1 LEDDRVEHLRDRVE
15 TLISSF
21 RNEVQKLEPAQRLR
35 VGGGDPDHYLPP
47 TQIEVIWI
55 QEPDFQIVFVSH
67 FKDRKD
73 REIIINGPL
82 SGHELLDKIDALLK
96 ESRWTDKRKMSLF
109 QREPVSPAD
118 VAFDLIVNM
127 VDCIQSTM
135 LYYWVMER
143 PAVLEGQGLNPE
155 LWALLIAG
163 NIAELEPKSIF
174 EHALD
179 YARHAPEIN
188 QTSVIRL
195 PVEAG
200 AAASPGPAVVP
211 VQHRPQLQCTTT
223 HFYPPI
229 LVGELPKPT
238 IKELFTES
246 RLRMRAKL
254 REVAFET
261 SFAGYKVMF
270 SRNGLMCV
278 TTQDKEIALRIFNLI
293 FGAALLQGIQAIAVR
308 ESEVG
313 TASIDLSTKMI
324 VSSMFPTM
332 SSLRSMLDWQLVHYR
347 DPSAPL
353 FDLGFRI
360 PMSPNDLG
368 AITAEAEK
376 FYASPDKAEHLVFL
390 LEASTHMENAEFP
403 QAFMMGWI
411 IVERHISKLWDGYL
425 REKGITGQRK
435 EKLTESMTWSVD
447 HYLESLNLVGQLD
460 DAKLSVLMRLKKK
473 RNDFI
478 HEGGRIIRDDA
489 SECLTVARD
498 IVEHERKGIS

>member
-1 LEDDRVEHLRDRVE
+1 MGDDRVEHLRNRLE

-21 RNEVQKLEPAQRLR
+21 RSEVEKLEPAQRLR
-35 VGGGDPDHYLPP
+35 VGGGDLDHYLPP

-73 REIIINGPL
+73 GEVIINGPIG
-82 SGHELLDKIDALLK
+82 GHELLDKIDTLLK
-96 ESRWTDKRKMSLF
+96 EPRWAQKRTMSLF

-118 VAFDLIVNM
+118 VAFNLIANM
-127 VDCIQSTM
+127 VDYIQSTM

-163 NIAELEPKSIF
+163 NIAELAPKSIF
-174 EHALD
+174 EHTLH

-188 QTSVIRL
+188 QTSVIPR
-195 PVEAG
+195 PVEAD
-200 AAASPGPAVVP
+200 ASPDPALVP
-211 VQHRPQLQCTTT
+211 VQHTPQLQCTTT
-223 HFYPPI
+223 YFYPPI

-246 RLRMRAKL
+246 RLRSRAKL
-254 REVAFET
+254 REVTFET
-261 SFAGYKVMF
+261 SFAGYRVMF
-270 SRNGLMCV
+270 SRNGLICV

-293 FGAALLQGIQAIAVR
+293 FGAALLQGIQTIAVG

-313 TASIDLSTKMI
+313 TASIDPSTKMI
-324 VSSMFPTM
+324 VSSMYPTM
-332 SSLRSMLDWQLVHYR
+332 SSLRSMLDWQMVHYR

-353 FDLGFRI
+353 FDLGFRM
-360 PMSPNDLG
+360 PMSPKDLG

-376 FYASPDKAEHLVFL
+376 FFAHPDKADHLVFL
-390 LEASTHMENAEFP
+390 LEVSTHMENAEYP
-403 QAFMMGWI
+403 QAFMISWI
-411 IVERHISKLWDGYL
+411 IVERHISKLWGGYL

-447 HYLESLNLVGQLD
+447 HYLESLNLVGQLE

-478 HEGGRIIRDDA
+478 HEGGCISCDDA
-489 SECLTVARD
+489 SECLAVARE
-498 IVEHERKGIS
+498 IVEHERKEIS